1 MDKMVDDQVGDAP
14 SRKIRT
20 FWEPEKDQTLFSTN
34 VSQTLCTYMQCVV
47 LVWYILCSVVL

>member
-34 VSQTLCTYMQCVV
+34 VSQNLCTYMTCSAVCGVV
-47 LVWYILCSVVL
+47 LY